1 MPVSHLNLAAR
12 QADHGRAVRRPSH
25 RNGQVLYN
33 ASAMSRWRLRK
44 LSTSSKS
51 DRTGAL
57 AALNGFR
64 RGQGL
69 RHHAG
74 IPSKLERE
82 VNPWRLAPKLG
93 VADED
98 SDLGLW

>member
-1 MPVSHLNLAAR
+1 
-12 QADHGRAVRRPSH
+12 
-25 RNGQVLYN
+25 
-33 ASAMSRWRLRK
+33 MSRWRLRK

-57 AALNGFR
+57 AALDGFR

-74 IPSKLERE
+74 IPSKLARE

-98 SDLGLW
+98 SDLILSQALNAGLAHKSCC